1 MVCALCTNHGAVGRV
16 PTVVAHCDRHQGC
29 CCTRGLDCIHPQHV
43 ARRVALDRTPCGLA
57 KPCKGVSAALLGSY
71 RLMRNDEVSP
81 EAIREGGLGCVARQA
96 RSHPGV
102 LLAVEGATS
111 VSYAHAVAADLGAT
125 GSRREAQHRGYLV
138 RSGRLGQA
146 SGGQARGPKPAW
158 MTHLNCAPT
167 GFQ

>member
-1 MVCALCTNHGAVGRV
+1 MYQRWWRTAIGIKVAAARAVSFASIRNTSLGWW
-16 PTVVAHCDRHQGC
+16 
-29 CCTRGLDCIHPQHV
+29 
-43 ARRVALDRTPCGLA
+43 RVALDRTPCGLA
-57 KPCKGVSAALLGSY
+57 KPCEGESAALLGGY

-102 LLAVEGATS
+102 LLAVEGTTS
-111 VSYAHAVAADLGAT
+111 VSYAHAVAAGLGAT

-138 RSGRLGQA
+138 HFGRLGQA

-158 MTHLNCAPT
+158 MTHFNCAPT

>member
-1 MVCALCTNHGAVGRV
+1 MYQRWWRTAIGIKVAAARAVSFASIRNTSLGWW
-16 PTVVAHCDRHQGC
+16 
-29 CCTRGLDCIHPQHV
+29 
-43 ARRVALDRTPCGLA
+43 RVALDRTPCGLA
-57 KPCKGVSAALLGSY
+57 KPCEGESAALLGGY

-102 LLAVEGATS
+102 LLAVEGTTS
-111 VSYAHAVAADLGAT
+111 VSYAHAAAAGLGAT

-138 RSGRLGQA
+138 HSGRLGQA
-146 SGGQARGPKPAW
+146 SGRQARGPKPAW
-158 MTHLNCAPT
+158 MTHFNCVPT

>member
-1 MVCALCTNHGAVGRV
+1 MMSDEARWAQQLFGECDLGDRRRTRRLVDVGTRLARQVGASMAQCCAGE
-16 PTVVAHCDRHQGC
+16 
-29 CCTRGLDCIHPQHV
+29 
-43 ARRVALDRTPCGLA
+43 
-57 KPCKGVSAALLGSY
+57 SATLLGSY

-102 LLAVEGATS
+102 LLAVEDTTS
-111 VSYAHAVAADLGAT
+111 VSYAHAVAAGLGAT

-138 RSGRLGQA
+138 HFGRLGQA